1 MNITLLKDIITKLAN
16 GEPLGARHKDHPLS
30 GDWIG
35 HRECHIQP
43 DWLLVYRIENDI
55 LVPHSLP
62 IAFTIEAGDFLVL
75 VKSHIPYITALVFQ
89 DLSMP
94 SGFLPFS
101 DPESA
106 G

>member
-1 MNITLLKDIITKLAN
+1 MFDIASVFFFFLKSVLQA
-16 GEPLGARHKDHPLS
+16 S
-30 GDWIG
+30 
-35 HRECHIQP
+35 
-43 DWLLVYRIENDI
+43 
-55 LVPHSLP
+55 PHSLP

-101 DPESA
+101 DLESA